1 MEYRQSVVGILL
13 VIVGLVVNAGVI
25 GRAGGTGWG
34 CKRAGLFWGVGIGLM
49 ILGGDLLRRGRRR
62 SRRSRG

>member
-1 MEYRQSVVGILL
+1 MDNRQIVAIPL
-13 VIVGLVVNAGVI
+13 VIAGGLVFAGVFW
-25 GRAGGTGWG
+25 GWWDWLG
-34 CKRAGLFWGVGIGLM
+34 VAEVWALGVGIGLM

>member
-1 MEYRQSVVGILL
+1 MDNRQIVAIPL
-13 VIVGLVVNAGVI
+13 VIAGGLVFAGVWQ
-25 GRAGGTGWG
+25 GWWDWLG
-34 CKRAGLFWGVGIGLM
+34 VAEVWPLGVGIGLM

>member
-1 MEYRQSVVGILL
+1 MEYRVIGAIPLFIAGGL
-13 VIVGLVVNAGVI
+13 VFAGVWQGWWDWWGVAEVWPLGVGL
-25 GRAGGTGWG
+25 
-34 CKRAGLFWGVGIGLM
+34 GLM

>member
-1 MEYRQSVVGILL
+1 MDNRQIVAIPL
-13 VIVGLVVNAGVI
+13 VIAAGLVFAGVFW
-25 GRAGGTGWG
+25 GWWDWLG
-34 CKRAGLFWGVGIGLM
+34 VAEVWPLGVGIGLM

>member
-13 VIVGLVVNAGVI
+13 VIVGLVVNAGVFW
-25 GRAGGTGWG
+25 GWWDWWG
-34 CKRAGLFWGVGIGLM
+34 VAEVWPLGVGIGLM

>member
-13 VIVGLVVNAGVI
+13 VIVGLVVNAGAS
-25 GRAGGTGWG
+25 RGWWDWL
-34 CKRAGLFWGVGIGLM
+34 GLQEGWAFLGVGIGLM

>member
-1 MEYRQSVVGILL
+1 MEYRVIGAIPL
-13 VIVGLVVNAGVI
+13 VIAGGLVFAGVWQ
-25 GRAGGTGWG
+25 GWWDWLG
-34 CKRAGLFWGVGIGLM
+34 VAEVWPLGVGIGLM

>member
-1 MEYRQSVVGILL
+1 MEYRQ
-13 VIVGLVVNAGVI
+13 IVAIPLFIAGVVVF
-25 GRAGGTGWG
+25 TGVFQGWWDWLG
-34 CKRAGLFWGVGIGLM
+34 VAEVWALGVGIGLM

>member
-1 MEYRQSVVGILL
+1 MVF
-13 VIVGLVVNAGVI
+13 AGVFW
-25 GRAGGTGWG
+25 GWWDWLG
-34 CKRAGLFWGVGIGLM
+34 VAEVWALGVGIGLV

>member
-1 MEYRQSVVGILL
+1 MDNRQIVAIPL
-13 VIVGLVVNAGVI
+13 VIAGGLVFAGVFW
-25 GRAGGTGWG
+25 GWWDWWG
-34 CKRAGLFWGVGIGLM
+34 VAEVWALGVGIGLM

>member
-1 MEYRQSVVGILL
+1 MEYRVIGAIPLFIAGVVG
-13 VIVGLVVNAGVI
+13 VCRCVWQGWWDWWGV
-25 GRAGGTGWG
+25 AEVWP
-34 CKRAGLFWGVGIGLM
+34 LGVGIGLM

>member
-1 MEYRQSVVGILL
+1 MDNR
-13 VIVGLVVNAGVI
+13 VIGAIPLFIAGGLVFAGVWQ
-25 GRAGGTGWG
+25 GWWDWLG
-34 CKRAGLFWGVGIGLM
+34 VAEVWPLGVGIGLM